1 MRSAPR
7 KALGQILLMQQNSCG
22 KEGNNQEEIE
32 ENLQHMARDEGE
44 KLNKKRKIQQTTLF
58 TPVNRVCAQSRN
70 EMQVKSRRPFQ
81 MEGHTMAP
89 LTTPKQRM
97 SQISDNAQAPNAKPV
112 VKLVVSIAIAAR
124 L

>member
-1 MRSAPR
+1 
-7 KALGQILLMQQNSCG
+7 
-22 KEGNNQEEIE
+22 
-32 ENLQHMARDEGE
+32 MARDEE
-44 KLNKKRKIQQTTLF
+44 KKLSTKRKIQQIKSLF
-58 TPVNRVCAQSRN
+58 TPVTRLCAQAKN
-70 EMQVKSRRPFQ
+70 EMQVKPRRCFQ
-81 MEGHTMAP
+81 IEGHTMAP